1 MQQLNNREKVNIL
14 GVGINPI
21 TLDQALNIIIGW
33 IERHEE
39 NYVCITPAHGIME
52 CQRDNELLKI
62 FNGSGLTTPDGMSI
76 VWILKIRGYQNVSRV
91 YGPDL
96 MEAICRY
103 SSDNRRFRH
112 FFYGGADG
120 VPDKLSE
127 KLQNRFPYLD
137 VVGTISPPFR
147 PLSLEEDEIIINQI
161 NSANPDIVWVGIS
174 TPKQERWMA
183 THIGRLN
190 APVIIG
196 VGAAF
201 DFLSGI
207 KKQAPKTIQR
217 SGLEW
222 LFRLASEP
230 KRLWRR
236 YVEYPKFVILVLIQ
250 LLGLKHYPMKNTC
263 IRENHEYND
272 N

>member
-1 MQQLNNREKVNIL
+1 MQKVNHKDKVNIL

-21 TLDQALNIIIGW
+21 TLNEALNIIVAW
-33 IERHEE
+33 IDRQEE
-39 NYVCITPAHGIME
+39 NYICITPAHGIMD
-52 CQRDNELLKI
+52 CQRDPELQDI

-76 VWILKIRGYQNVSRV
+76 VWILKILGYQKVTRV

-103 SSDNRRFRH
+103 SSDNNRFRH

-120 VPDKLSE
+120 VPE
-127 KLQNRFPYLD
+127 KLTKELQERFPYLD
-137 VVGTISPPFR
+137 VVGTMSPPFR
-147 PLSLEEDEIIINQI
+147 PLTNDEDEIIIKRI
-161 NSANPDIVWVGIS
+161 NSVDPDIVWVGIG

-183 THIGRLN
+183 NHIGKIN
-190 APVIIG
+190 APVMIG

-201 DFLSGI
+201 DFLSGT
-207 KKQAPKTIQR
+207 KRQAPKWIQR
-217 SGLEW
+217 SGFEW

-236 YVEYPKFVILVLIQ
+236 YIEYPKFVILVLIQ
-250 LLGLKHYPMKNTC
+250 LLGLKEYSMNNT
-263 IRENHEYND
+263 
-272 N
+272 